1 MKTLIVIPLEIV
13 HQNFN
18 INTLM
23 LQIAQV
29 TQNVQME
36 TSVVLKVIFKL
47 ITQESNA
54 LTLIRPGFLV
64 SPQAGTF

>member
-54 LTLIRPGFLV
+54 LKT
-64 SPQAGTF
+64 AMN